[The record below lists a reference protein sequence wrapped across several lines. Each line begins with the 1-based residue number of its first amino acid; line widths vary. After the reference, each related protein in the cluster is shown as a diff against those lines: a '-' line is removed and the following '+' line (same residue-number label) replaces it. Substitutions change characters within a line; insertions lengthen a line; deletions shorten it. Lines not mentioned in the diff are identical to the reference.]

1 MKSNR
6 LRILMEVAIFAVI
19 SLILDLFIPST
30 WAFSM
35 SFKMLPV
42 IIVAFRR
49 GIIPGVLSGFLWGF
63 LQFAVGNAVILSVL
77 QFFLE
82 YFVAFAFIGFSGI
95 VSKPLQQ
102 TIRKTP
108 EKKFKQIL
116 IASTG
121 LIIGSFARYVIHFI
135 AGFIFWGE
143 YAPEG
148 QNAIL
153 YSFIVNISAFAS
165 ETLTTLFVLILLTQ
179 SYKRLILVEN

>member
-1 MKSNR
+1 MQSNR

-30 WAFSM
+30 WALNI

-42 IIVAFRR
+42 VIIALRR
-49 GIIPGVLSGFLWGF
+49 GTIPGVLSGFLWGF
-63 LQFAVGNAVILSVL
+63 LQFAVGNAHILTIS
-77 QFFLE
+77 QFLLE

-135 AGFIFWGE
+135 AGFIFWGK

-148 QNAIL
+148 QSAVL
-153 YSFIVNISAFAS
+153 YSFLVNISAFSS
-165 ETLTTLFVLILLTQ
+165 ETLTTLFVLILLAQ